1 MRWLKKLLQNDYN
14 KGIPETTHKPKQ
26 SFKPDIKRD
35 KYIQSGSVDTPLR
48 LDPQTRREGR
58 PRRIYRGRDTPTK
71 IFNFPICST
80 SNPGQL
86 VPHILFDSLSKGLQ
100 KQLILNKIKEEEKE

>member
-1 MRWLKKLLQNDYN
+1 MKWFKKLFQNDYN
-14 KGIPETTHKPKQ
+14 KGIPETTQKPKVEEN
-26 SFKPDIKRD
+26 
-35 KYIQSGSVDTPLR
+35 KYILSGSIDTPLR